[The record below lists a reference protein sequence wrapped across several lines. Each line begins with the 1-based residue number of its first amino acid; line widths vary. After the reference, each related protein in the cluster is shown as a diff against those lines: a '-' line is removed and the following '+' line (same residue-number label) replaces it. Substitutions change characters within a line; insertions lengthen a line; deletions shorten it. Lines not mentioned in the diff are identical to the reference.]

1 MLYTNANVFTPSGF
15 IKGGFTV
22 EDGRFAEVFE
32 DDRAGGVDLGGA
44 AVIPGL
50 VDIHT
55 HGAAGADFS
64 DGDAEGLT
72 RMAAHLAKRGVTSFC
87 PTSMTL
93 PYETLEKAFRT
104 AAELNENRPAGCAR
118 VMGIHMEGPY
128 FSETKKGA
136 QNGAYLK
143 LPDLPGF
150 RKLYEGCGGLVRI
163 VDVAPEL
170 EGAAE
175 FAAGAKALC
184 TVSVA
189 HTDANYDEAAAVFD
203 AGASHLTHLY
213 NAMPPIHHRK
223 PGVIGAAS
231 ERENVVAE
239 LICDGL
245 HVHPSSVRMAFR
257 LFPGRICLI
266 SDSLRC
272 CGMPDGEYELGGQQ
286 VFLSGG
292 VARLADGTIAG
303 AASDLYADML
313 NAIRFG
319 IPREEAIRAATIRP
333 AKEIG
338 RDSEIGS
345 IEVGK
350 HADFVIC
357 GENLQ
362 PEGVYIGGEA
372 V

>member
-15 IKGGFTV
+15 IHGGFTV
-22 EDGRFAEVFE
+22 EDGRFAEVFTG
-32 DDRAGGVDLGGA
+32 DRSGGTDLCGA
-44 AVIPGL
+44 YVIPGL

-55 HGAAGADFS
+55 HGAANADFS
-64 DGDAEGLT
+64 DGDAEGLR
-72 RMAAHLAKRGVTSFC
+72 RMAAHLAKCGVTSFA

-93 PYETLEKAFRT
+93 PYETLAAAFKT
-104 AAELNENRPAGCAR
+104 AVEVRENRPAGCAR
-118 VMGIHMEGPY
+118 VMGIHMEGPF
-128 FSETKKGA
+128 FSEKKKGA

-143 LPDLPGF
+143 LPDLEGF
-150 RKLYEGCGGLVRI
+150 RKLYEGSLGLVRI
-163 VDVAPEL
+163 IDVAPEL
-170 EGAAE
+170 
-175 FAAGAKALC
+175 AGAVDFTRGAKELC

-189 HTDANYDEAAAVFD
+189 HTDANYEEARAVYE
-203 AGASHLTHLY
+203 AGATHLTHLY
-213 NAMPPIHHRK
+213 NAMPSIHHRK

-231 ERENVVAE
+231 ECESVVAE

-245 HVHPSSVRMAFR
+245 HVHPSSVRMAFK

-286 VFLSGG
+286 VFLAGG

-303 AASDLYADML
+303 AASDLYRDML
-313 NAIRFG
+313 NAMAFG
-319 IPREEAIRAATIRP
+319 IPREEAITAATIRP

-338 RDSEIGS
+338 RAEEIGS

-350 HADFVIC
+350 FADFVVC
-357 GENLQ
+357 DEMLNANA
-362 PEGVYIGGEA
+362 VYIGGEKI
-372 V
+372 